1 MEAIFEFLFKY
12 RLLLFQEGDFTFASP
27 WPALLILGGVAAV
40 AIPALLTYGAA
51 RGDSRRFD
59 RAVMAAIR
67 LGLVGVLVFILFQP
81 TLILTSVV
89 PQRNFVGILID
100 DSQSMRITDENGVP
114 RSDFIE
120 ANFGAEGSELM
131 TALSEK
137 FTLRFFRFS
146 RDASRLNDMADLSY
160 SGSATDLGNA
170 LVRAQEELAGVPISG
185 LVVIT
190 DGADNSG
197 EALAESL
204 LPIQAAN
211 IPVYTIG
218 LGEEELSPDV
228 QLSRVE
234 MPKMILV
241 GTSLVVDIIVS
252 QRGYSGRTVQ
262 VMVEDAGQLLA
273 SEDVTFERDGEPV
286 VTRVRI
292 EAEDAG
298 PRLLRFRVSTQEGE
312 RVTENNV
319 RDVLVDVVDQSEKI
333 LYFEGEPRWEVKF
346 LRRAVSD
353 DENLQVVVLQR
364 TAESKFLRL
373 NVDDGEELLGG
384 FPKTR
389 EELFR
394 YRALILGSVE
404 ASFFTHNQLD
414 MIADFVSRRGGGLLV
429 LGGRNA
435 FAQGS
440 YQGTRLAEALP
451 VFLDDELSAGAG
463 PYFDELFITPT
474 RAGLTHPITQLGE
487 DNSESVRERWE
498 SLPAVTTLNPITRLK
513 PGATGLLTGG
523 TEGERDRQVV
533 LAYHRYGRGK
543 VAVFPIQDSWIWQM
557 HADISLEDQTHEIFW
572 RQLLRWLTDGVPD
585 QVAARSER
593 EVVEPGQPVNF
604 TVELGDSAY
613 VEVNNGNVVALVR
626 YPSGDSITIPLDWD
640 VEQDGHYDGEFPTS
654 APGLYEVSVLARR
667 GADTIG
673 TALSYVNVAPS
684 TDEYFDAS
692 MRGTTLRRVADRTG
706 GLFYTP
712 ETVDNLPEDIGLTGA
727 GVTLT
732 EERDLWDMPILLILV
747 LGLMAAEWGYR
758 RKRGLI

>member
-1 MEAIFEFLFKY
+1 METIFEFLFKY
-12 RLLLFQEGDFTFASP
+12 RPLLFQEGDFTFASP
-27 WPALLILGGVAAV
+27 WPTLLILVGVALV
-40 AIPALLTYGAA
+40 TVPALVTYGAA
-51 RGDSRRFD
+51 RGDSERTD
-59 RAVMAAIR
+59 RIMMAAIR
-67 LGLVGVLVFILFQP
+67 LGLVAVLVFILFQP

-100 DSQSMRITDENGVP
+100 DSQSMRITDDDGVA
-114 RSDFIE
+114 RNDFVQST
-120 ANFGAEGSELM
+120 FSAEGSELL

-146 RDASRLNDMADLSY
+146 RDASRLNNMDDLSY
-160 SGSATDLGNA
+160 SGTATDLGNA
-170 LVRAQEELAGVPISG
+170 MVRAQEELAGVPISG
-185 LVVIT
+185 LVVIS

-197 EALAESL
+197 ETLAESL
-204 LPIQAAN
+204 LPLQAGG
-211 IPVYTIG
+211 IPVYTVG

-234 MPKMILV
+234 MPRTVLV
-241 GTSLVVDIIVS
+241 GTSLVVDVIVS
-252 QRGYSGRTVQ
+252 HRGYSGRTVQ
-262 VMVEDAGQLLA
+262 LLVEDTGVLLA

-286 VTRVRI
+286 VARVRI

-298 PRLLRFRVSTQEGE
+298 PRLLRFRVAAQEGE

-319 RDVLVDVVDQSEKI
+319 RDVLVDVVSGAEKI

-346 LRRAVSD
+346 LRRAVSE

-364 TAESKFLRL
+364 TAESKFLSL
-373 NVDDGEELLGG
+373 DVDDADELAAG

-404 ASFFTHNQLD
+404 ASFFTHDQLD
-414 MIADFVSRRGGGLLV
+414 MIADFVSQRGGGLLV

-435 FAQGS
+435 FAEGG

-451 VFLDDELSAGAG
+451 VFMDDDLSTGAE
-463 PYFDELFITPT
+463 PYYTELFITPT
-474 RAGLTHPITQLGE
+474 RTGLTHPATQLGQ
-487 DNSESVRERWE
+487 DDSEAVRELWE
-498 SLPAVTTLNPITRLK
+498 SLPPVTTLNPITRLK

-523 TEGERDRQVV
+523 PEDDRDRQVV

-543 VAVFPIQDSWIWQM
+543 VIALPIQDSWTWQM
-557 HADISLEDQTHEIFW
+557 HVDIPLEDQTHETFW
-572 RQLLRWLTDGVPD
+572 RQLLRWLSDGVPD
-585 QVAARSER
+585 QVEAQGER
-593 EVVEPGQPVNF
+593 EVVEPGQPVNL
-604 TVELGDSAY
+604 TVEVGDSAY
-613 VEVNNGNVVALVR
+613 AGVNNGNVVAVVHD
-626 YPSGDSITIPLDWD
+626 PSGNSTTVPLDWD
-640 VEQDGHYDGEFPTS
+640 VEQDGHYEGGFPT
-654 APGLYEVSVLARR
+654 AGPGLYEVSVHATRA
-667 GADTIG
+667 GDSIG
-673 TALSYVNVAPS
+673 TAVTYVNVAPS
-684 TDEYFDAS
+684 DAEYFDAS
-692 MRGTTLRRVADRTG
+692 MRGTTLRRVADQTG

-712 ETVDNLPEDIGLTGA
+712 ETVETLPEDIGLTGA

>member
-1 MEAIFEFLFKY
+1 METIFEFLFKY
-12 RLLLFQEGDFTFASP
+12 RLLLFQEGDFAFASP

-40 AIPALLTYGAA
+40 ALPALFTYGAA
-51 RGDSRRFD
+51 RGDTRRLD
-59 RAVMAAIR
+59 RAVMASIR
-67 LGLVGVLVFILFQP
+67 LGLVAILVFILFQP

-114 RSDFIE
+114 RSDFVE
-120 ANFGAEGSELM
+120 SNFGSEGSELL

-160 SGSATDLGNA
+160 SGTATDLGNA
-170 LVRAQEELAGVPISG
+170 MVRAQEELAGVPISG

-197 EALAESL
+197 KALAASL
-204 LPIQAAN
+204 LPLQAAN

-234 MPKMILV
+234 MPRTVLV
-241 GTSLVVDIIVS
+241 GTSLVVDVIVS
-252 QRGYSGRTVQ
+252 HRGYSGRTVQ
-262 VMVEDAGQLLA
+262 LMVEDAGQLLA

-286 VTRVRI
+286 VVRLRI
-292 EAEDAG
+292 EAGDPG
-298 PRLLRFRVSTQEGE
+298 PRLLRFRVSVQDGE
-312 RVTENNV
+312 RVTENNA
-319 RDVLVDVVDQSEKI
+319 RDVLVDVVNKTEKI

-346 LRRAVSD
+346 LRRAVSE
-353 DENLQVVVLQR
+353 DENLQVVLLQR

-373 NVDDGEELLGG
+373 DVDDAEELAGG
-384 FPKTR
+384 FPRTR

-414 MIADFVSRRGGGLLV
+414 MISDFVSQRGGGLLF

-435 FAQGS
+435 FAEGS
-440 YQGTRLAEALP
+440 YQGTRLAEVLP
-451 VFLDDELSAGAG
+451 VFLDDELSTGAG
-463 PYFDELFITPT
+463 PYFDELYITPT
-474 RAGLTHPITQLGE
+474 RAGLTHPTTQLGA
-487 DNSESVRERWE
+487 DNSEAVRERWE
-498 SLPAVTTLNPITRLK
+498 SLPPVTTLNPITRLK

-523 TEGERDRQVV
+523 TEEDRTRQIV

-543 VAVFPIQDSWIWQM
+543 VAVLPIQDSWIWQM
-557 HADISLEDQTHEIFW
+557 HADIDLEDQTHETFW
-572 RQLLRWLTDGVPD
+572 RQLLRWLTDGVPN
-585 QVAARSER
+585 QVEAQGER
-593 EVVEPGQPVNF
+593 EVVEPGQPVNLA
-604 TVELGDSAY
+604 VEVGDSAY
-613 VEVNNGNVVALVR
+613 AAVNDANVVALVR
-626 YPSGDSITIPLDWD
+626 YPSGDSITVPLDWD
-640 VEQDGHYDGEFPTS
+640 VEQDGHYEGAFPTA
-654 APGLYEVSVLARR
+654 APGLYEVSVHAMR
-667 GADTIG
+667 GVDTIG
-673 TALSYVNVAPS
+673 TALTYVNVAPS

-692 MRGTTLRRVADRTG
+692 MRGTTLRRVADLTG
-706 GLFYTP
+706 GRFYTP
-712 ETVDNLPEDIGLTGA
+712 ETVANLPEDISLTGA

-732 EERDLWDMPILLILV
+732 EERDLWDMPVLLILV
-747 LGLMAAEWGYR
+747 LGLMAGEWGYR